1 MHIPVLQKEVIKYLA
16 PKTNENFIDAT
27 VGEGNHSLEIIEKI
41 KPKGRILGIDWD
53 PEVVQNLKQKLK
65 RMGLEERFI
74 VVCSNFAE
82 LKKIADRY
90 NFQAD
95 GILFD
100 LGFLTWH
107 IEESKRG
114 VSFQKDEN
122 LDMRYNPKENP
133 LTAQEIVNKFPF
145 QKIVEILRKYG
156 EEKFARRIARKIEQE
171 RKKHPITTTTQLVEI
186 VRKATPPWYHHRR
199 IHFATRTFL
208 ALRIAVNDE
217 IENLRKALIQVPE
230 VLSLGGRLVV
240 ISFHSLEDRV
250 VKEFLK
256 DQSKKGIFEI
266 LTKKPQTP
274 TPEEVKMNPRCRSAK
289 LRAAKKIK

>member
-114 VSFQKDEN
+114 FSFQKDEN

-156 EEKFARRIARKIEQE
+156 EERFARRIARKIEQE
-171 RKKHPITTTTQLVEI
+171 RRKHPITTTTQLVEI

>member
-114 VSFQKDEN
+114 FSFQKDED
-122 LDMRYNPKENP
+122 LDMRYNPKENS

-171 RKKHPITTTTQLVEI
+171 RKKHPITTTTQLV
-186 VRKATPPWYHHRR
+186 
-199 IHFATRTFL
+199 
-208 ALRIAVNDE
+208 
-217 IENLRKALIQVPE
+217 
-230 VLSLGGRLVV
+230 
-240 ISFHSLEDRV
+240 
-250 VKEFLK
+250 
-256 DQSKKGIFEI
+256 
-266 LTKKPQTP
+266 
-274 TPEEVKMNPRCRSAK
+274 
-289 LRAAKKIK
+289 

>member
-1 MHIPVLQKEVIKYLA
+1 MHIPALQKEVIKYLA

-53 PEVVQNLKQKLK
+53 PEVVQSLKQKLK

-114 VSFQKDEN
+114 FSFQKDEN

-156 EEKFARRIARKIEQE
+156 EERFARRIARKIEQE
-171 RKKHPITTTTQLVEI
+171 RRKHPITTTTQLVEI

>member
-114 VSFQKDEN
+114 FSFQKDEN
-122 LDMRYNPKENP
+122 LDMRYNPKENS

-230 VLSLGGRLVV
+230 ILSLGGRLVV

>member
-114 VSFQKDEN
+114 FSFQKDED
-122 LDMRYNPKENP
+122 LDMRYNPKENS